1 MSKLGPEMGQFVE
14 NNSSSFLTNVTFVNM
29 CSLPVLPNS
38 RLQSGSKLEVCLSHH
53 PRPLV
58 LMMLLMMMM
67 MMQTGKK
74 HELKT
79 PNDNKKRLNCSRK
92 HDVGRS

>member
-38 RLQSGSKLEVCLSHH
+38 RLQSGSKFGGLPFSSSSSFSLDDDDDAD
-53 PRPLV
+53 R
-58 LMMLLMMMM
+58 
-67 MMQTGKK
+67 QK

-79 PNDNKKRLNCSRK
+79 PNDNKNT
-92 HDVGRS
+92 

>member
-58 LMMLLMMMM
+58 LMMM

-79 PNDNKKRLNCSRK
+79 PNDNKNT
-92 HDVGRS
+92 